1 MRRLLWVGDAVVA
14 TGFAKCTH
22 KTLDVLRKDWDV
34 HVLGLNYDGD
44 PHEYPYDIYPAWVP
58 GKDVWGT
65 GRLALLLNHLRPD
78 VCIVQNDPWNVPEY
92 MKKTGNCP
100 VVATMPVDGKN
111 CRGGA
116 LNGLAH
122 AIWWTEFGKHEAALG
137 GYQGPSSVIPL
148 GVDLQM
154 YKSGG
159 DGKRLRTELR
169 KHRGV
174 PEDAFIIGNVNRNQ
188 PRKRLDLSIR
198 YFAKWVEQNK
208 IEDAYLFLHVAPTGD
223 QGYDV
228 SQLAEYYGVSN
239 KLIIVEPSIGH
250 GVSEEAL
257 ASAYQIFDLMIT
269 TTQGEGWGLTTM
281 EGMASGVPQI
291 VPDWSALGEWIP
303 DDCAIKVPCTSTIVT
318 PTGINVVGGI
328 ADEERFIEALQ
339 TMYVTA
345 TMANYKSEQCHENA
359 LALVAQDQFRWEN
372 IGQRFAE
379 VLDGLRKPSMSMTSL
394 ELPKE
399 E

>member
-1 MRRLLWVGDAVVA
+1 
-14 TGFAKCTH
+14 
-22 KTLDVLRKDWDV
+22 
-34 HVLGLNYDGD
+34 
-44 PHEYPYDIYPAWVP
+44 
-58 GKDVWGT
+58 
-65 GRLALLLNHLRPD
+65 
-78 VCIVQNDPWNVPEY
+78 
-92 MKKTGNCP
+92 
-100 VVATMPVDGKN
+100 
-111 CRGGA
+111 
-116 LNGLAH
+116 
-122 AIWWTEFGKHEAALG
+122 
-137 GYQGPSSVIPL
+137 
-148 GVDLQM
+148 
-154 YKSGG
+154 
-159 DGKRLRTELR
+159 LRTELR

-208 IEDAYLFLHVAPTGD
+208 VEDAYLFLHVAPTGD

-228 SQLAEYYGVSN
+228 SQLAEYYGISN